1 MARTELQG
9 GQIRDLSVGTA
20 DLANGAVTAAKL
32 GVGAI
37 IGTDIQPYAEALNGV
52 KRITSKSATGSL
64 ATDECGL
71 ILASA
76 STGQITLTLPAV
88 AGAVGLTFVIQKT
101 DTSANTV
108 IVKGSGAE
116 LINDANT
123 KTMNKRW
130 DAISIESNGTTWVI
144 KAFFYDKMANLFA
157 AETTGVLTYLGGGQW
172 SNRTILGTT
181 GQITVASG
189 DGISS
194 NPVLSIS
201 ENPILPGAGGM
212 VLPAG
217 TTAQRGSSTEG
228 NIRYNSSSTSVEGFV
243 NGEWT
248 NFLTSASF
256 ETSASLQARKSTTTT
271 PTTTFTNIA
280 WNAID
285 VATDTAT
292 IAQGPSNSDRIY
304 VYKAGQYE
312 ITFMT
317 DFVESGTNTTHTAKL
332 NKNDTTDLLG
342 GSRTANPSTKRGV
355 LAVNTI
361 VTLAANDYIV
371 VKYAK
376 SAANGTSTMSTN
388 PTFTIKR
395 LVGSAKGDKGEPGAM
410 GGNSLAYL
418 LPESFDNPTNNNWAV
433 NALASTLSDNTNAAL
448 TVRAF
453 DDTDEEGV
461 GFRFTLPP
469 SSTQISFDIKWR
481 ARTAPATPAG
491 AVLALYVRQ
500 IPNNAAVG
508 AWSSRH
514 FLTTLSVPT
523 NANPQYT
530 SFSVLYSTLGITA
543 GNFCQFELVR
553 HGASAADTLVGD
565 LYVYQVGVSFS

>member
-64 ATDECGL
+64 ATNECGL

-157 AETTGVLTYLGGGQW
+157 AETTGVLTYLGSGQW
-172 SNRTILGTT
+172 SNRTILGTAN
-181 GQITVASG
+181 QITVTSG
-189 DGISS
+189 DGVIANPSIAISA
-194 NPVLSIS
+194 
-201 ENPILPGAGGM
+201 NPIIPGSGGM
-212 VLPAG
+212 VLPSG

-228 NIRYNSSSTSVEGFV
+228 NIRYNSTLATVESYV
-243 NGEWT
+243 NGSWSP
-248 NFLTSASF
+248 LLSSASLK
-256 ETSASLQARKSTTTT
+256 TAAALQARKSTTTT
-271 PTTTFTNIA
+271 PTNSFANIV

-304 VYKAGQYE
+304 VYAAGEYE
-312 ITFMT
+312 ITFMA
-317 DFVESGTNTTHTAKL
+317 DFTESGANTTHTAKL
-332 NKNDTTDLLG
+332 NKNDTTDLSG
-342 GSRTANPSTKRGV
+342 GSRTANPNTKRGV

-371 VKYAK
+371 VKYSK
-376 SAANGTSTMSTN
+376 SAAGGTSTMSAN

-395 LVGSAKGDKGEPGAM
+395 LVSSAKGDKGDPGAM

-418 LPESFDNPTNNNWAV
+418 LPESFDNPTNSNWAV
-433 NALASTLSDNTNAAL
+433 NSLAPTVADIANAAIS
-448 TVRAF
+448 VRAF
-453 DDTDEEGV
+453 DDTTEEGV

-481 ARTAPATPAG
+481 ARTAPGSTVG

-500 IPNNAAVG
+500 FPNNAAAG
-508 AWSSRH
+508 SWSARQA
-514 FLTTLSVPT
+514 LTTLSVPS
-523 NANPQYT
+523 NANTQYT
-530 SFSVLYSTLGITA
+530 NFNVSYSTLGITA

-553 HGASAADTLVGD
+553 YGASASDTLVGD
-565 LYVYQVGVSFS
+565 LYVYQVGVSFT